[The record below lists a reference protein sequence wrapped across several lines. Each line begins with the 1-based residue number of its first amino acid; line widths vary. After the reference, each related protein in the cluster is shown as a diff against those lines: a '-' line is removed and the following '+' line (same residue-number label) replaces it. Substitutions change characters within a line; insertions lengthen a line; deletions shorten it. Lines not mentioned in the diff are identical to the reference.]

1 MDGNEMGRAQVL
13 QAEACR
19 VAPRVEMNPILLKP
33 STDQKSQ
40 VIVMGRVYQSMK
52 AKDYYLY
59 KPELRKIILDAYDSL
74 WEHSDKED
82 DIVNMGLAEMIDAPV
97 ILVADI
103 DRGGVFASIYGTVM
117 LLTEKERRRIKG
129 IIINKFRGDI
139 GLLQPGIEQ
148 IEKLVGIRVL
158 GTVPYFRHD
167 LDDEDSVV
175 DWSKFSGGSS
185 PRLDVAVIKLPY
197 LSNLTDFQPLS
208 LYKDV
213 RLRFVDPGDELGTP
227 DLLILPGTKSTAEAM
242 KSIRSCGMEDKI
254 LACHEAG
261 TVIMGICGGYQML
274 GRKIIDSKNVESDEE
289 ETEGM
294 NLIDMVTTFRQ
305 GKNTSLVSGSPF
317 KNPRVRN
324 PYGGE

>member
-1 MDGNEMGRAQVL
+1 
-13 QAEACR
+13 
-19 VAPRVEMNPILLKP
+19 
-33 STDQKSQ
+33 
-40 VIVMGRVYQSMK
+40 
-52 AKDYYLY
+52 
-59 KPELRKIILDAYDSL
+59 
-74 WEHSDKED
+74 
-82 DIVNMGLAEMIDAPV
+82 MGLAEMIDAPV

-175 DWSKFSGGSS
+175 DWSKFSGGSG

-242 KSIRSCGMEDKI
+242 ISD
-254 LACHEAG
+254 AG
-261 TVIMGICGGYQML
+261 QE
-274 GRKIIDSKNVESDEE
+274 NH
-289 ETEGM
+289 
-294 NLIDMVTTFRQ
+294 RQ
-305 GKNTSLVSGSPF
+305 
-317 KNPRVRN
+317 
-324 PYGGE
+324 